1 MIRNPPPWP
10 NNCKCA
16 VSITFDMDA
25 DSLIHLEHPSD
36 SYRRVSTISMLRYG
50 PEIAIERI
58 LNTYERLGL
67 QQTFFIPGW
76 CVRQYPDVVRRI
88 VSGGH
93 EVAHHGYLHEN
104 PIGLEPAA
112 QADIIDRGIDAIT
125 DVAGVRPR
133 GYRAPLYNFSDHTFD
148 LLVERGFEYDA
159 SLMGDDI
166 PYLLSSNQ
174 HELVELP
181 SHWGCDDWHR
191 SRMFLISSMRCQFVH
206 PALGCKDFSKNLMQ
220 PISGVG
226 FLCLSGT
233 RLSPEGL
240 DVGHKLI
247 VGLPA
252 LWNAK
257 MSGSRPWQT
266 SLNIFA
272 YYIDKESMNREL
284 THCPIIHDLSL
295 TNTVPVESPLCTN

>member
-10 NNCKCA
+10 NDCKCA

-58 LNTYERLGL
+58 LKTYERLGL

-93 EVAHHGYLHEN
+93 EIAHHGYLHEN

-112 QADIIDRGIDAIT
+112 QADIIDRGIDAIV
-125 DVAGVRPR
+125 DIAGVRPQ

-148 LLVERGFEYDA
+148 LLVERGFKYDA

-181 SHWGCDDWHR
+181 SHWGCDDWPPFAHVPDLNYEMPVR
-191 SRMFLISSMRCQFVH
+191 APSSGLQ
-206 PALGCKDFSKNLMQ
+206 
-220 PISGVG
+220 G
-226 FLCLSGT
+226 FFEEFDAAYDWG
-233 RLSPEGL
+233 GL
-240 DVGHKLI
+240 
-247 VGLPA
+247 
-252 LWNAK
+252 
-257 MSGSRPWQT
+257 
-266 SLNIFA
+266 F
-272 YYIDKESMNREL
+272 
-284 THCPIIHDLSL
+284 
-295 TNTVPVESPLCTN
+295 VPVWHPFVTGRLGRWSQVDRWLASIVERKDVWITTMANIAEYIQQLHRQGKYEPRIDTLPYYSGPVAG

>member
-10 NNCKCA
+10 SNCKCA

-174 HELVELP
+174 HELVE
-181 SHWGCDDWHR
+181 
-191 SRMFLISSMRCQFVH
+191 
-206 PALGCKDFSKNLMQ
+206 
-220 PISGVG
+220 
-226 FLCLSGT
+226 
-233 RLSPEGL
+233 
-240 DVGHKLI
+240 
-247 VGLPA
+247 
-252 LWNAK
+252 
-257 MSGSRPWQT
+257 
-266 SLNIFA
+266 
-272 YYIDKESMNREL
+272 
-284 THCPIIHDLSL
+284 
-295 TNTVPVESPLCTN
+295 